1 MPQNPSPMTD
11 STRTHQRLPKAELP
25 GRRVKLS
32 LGTLLLPDA
41 RKPALLVHFHGAAWV
56 AELSARRWKRNAAVL
71 AVEAGSG
78 SAVYTRAMEDPA
90 RFARLIQE
98 AGGSFSPVVI
108 SSFSAGY
115 GAIRE
120 ILKFRPNWDLIDAVI
135 LADSLHSDLKIDA
148 DHMQPFV
155 DFAREATAGRK
166 SMLITHSEVFPGTF
180 ASTTQTADY
189 ILDKLGLKR
198 RAVLRWG
205 PLGMQQV
212 SMAHSGRFEM
222 LGFAGNS
229 APDHVDHLHALAWW
243 LKRLK
248 TR

>member
-1 MPQNPSPMTD
+1 MADT
-11 STRTHQRLPKAELP
+11 TRTHQRLTRTEPA

-41 RKPALLVHFHGAAWV
+41 RKPALLIHFHGAAWV
-56 AELSARRWKRNAAVL
+56 AEQSARRWKRNAAVL
-71 AVEAGSG
+71 AIEAGSG
-78 SAVYTRAMEDPA
+78 SAVYTRAMADPA
-90 RFARLIQE
+90 RFAGLLQE
-98 AGGSFSPVVI
+98 AGGNFGPVVV

-115 GAIRE
+115 GAVRE
-120 ILKFRPNWDLIDAVI
+120 ILKLRSNWDLIDAVV

-148 DHMQPFV
+148 EHMQPFV
-155 DFAREATAGRK
+155 DFAREAAAGRK
-166 SMLITHSEVFPGTF
+166 SLLITHSEVFPGTF

-198 RAVLRWG
+198 RPVLRWG
-205 PLGMQQV
+205 PLGMQQL
-212 SMAHSGRFEM
+212 SAARSGRFET